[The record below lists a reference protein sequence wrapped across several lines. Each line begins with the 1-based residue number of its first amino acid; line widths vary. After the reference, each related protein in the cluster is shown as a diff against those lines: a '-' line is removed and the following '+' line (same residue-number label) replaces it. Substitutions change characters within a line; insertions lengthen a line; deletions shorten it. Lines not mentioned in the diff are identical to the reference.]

1 MKRSS
6 FFRIFIPVCF
16 VFLSRISFG
25 GIEPPFQKLFD
36 CPLEINNLKPFG
48 EIPDEY
54 FAHSGKDKFFNNLDP
69 HTSAP
74 GQVKTFI
81 VKVVPQSRSSYLKI
95 ERIGPH
101 DPNLKYS
108 GGSLSMPVSGRI
120 SSYFGS
126 RRHPKS
132 GKSRFHAGIDI
143 SAKRGTPIKA
153 AASGRVSQTGW
164 SRGYGMIV
172 VVDHGGG
179 LQTVYAHC
187 SKILVKKG
195 DGVSAGETIAKVGN
209 TGITTGTHLHFEVRR
224 NGDVRNPMK
233 FLSR

>member
-1 MKRSS
+1 M
-6 FFRIFIPVCF
+6 
-16 VFLSRISFG
+16 FLSRISFA
-25 GIEPPFQKLFD
+25 GIEPPFQKLFG
-36 CPLEINNLKPFG
+36 CTWEINNVKPYG
-48 EIPDEY
+48 EIPGEY
-54 FAHSGKDKFFNNLDP
+54 FAHSGKAKFFNNLDP

-81 VKVVPQSRSSYLKI
+81 VKVVPKAKSSYLKI
-95 ERIGPH
+95 ERIAPPN
-101 DPNLKYS
+101 PNLKYS
-108 GGSLSMPVSGRI
+108 GGSLAMPVSGRI
-120 SSYFGS
+120 SSYFGT

-132 GKSRFHAGIDI
+132 GKNRFHAGIDI

-153 AASGRVSQTGW
+153 AASGRISQAGW

-195 DGVSAGETIAKVGN
+195 DSVGTGETIAKVGN

-224 NGDVRNPMK
+224 NGSVRNPIK